1 MFIETRARAAGWV
14 DPREPVS
21 YALDEPAEVPLA
33 APSSRGSLAQR
44 AELAAA
50 YAEHARPIFR
60 VLRRLGVPD
69 AALDDAVQDVFMVAW
84 RRHDAFEARSSYR
97 TWLYGIARRVARD
110 YRRAREQS
118 ERQHAELDLPSG
130 GSSPEAYSESAQA
143 ARRVDAVL
151 AQMSTALR
159 EVFVLAEIE
168 QLPVTEIAEIVQVP
182 LNTMYSRLRLARS
195 KFSELVQRP
204 LPRGDGGAR

>member
-1 MFIETRARAAGWV
+1 M
-14 DPREPVS
+14 DPCEPIGD
-21 YALDEPAEVPLA
+21 ALDEPAKVDLA
-33 APSSRGSLAQR
+33 APSPQGSAAQR

-50 YAEHARPIFR
+50 YAQHARPIFR
-60 VLRRLGVPD
+60 VLRRLGVAD

-110 YRRAREQS
+110 YRRARQQGE
-118 ERQHAELDLPSG
+118 HHHPELDVPSG
-130 GSSPEAYSESAQA
+130 ESSPEAHSESAQA

-151 AQMSTALR
+151 AQMSTPLR

-204 LPRGDGGAR
+204 LPRVEGGAR